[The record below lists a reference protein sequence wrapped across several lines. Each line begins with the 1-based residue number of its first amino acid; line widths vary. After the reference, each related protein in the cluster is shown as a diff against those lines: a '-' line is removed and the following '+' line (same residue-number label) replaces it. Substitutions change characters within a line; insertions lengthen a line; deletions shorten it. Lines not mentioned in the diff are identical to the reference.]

1 MSNDKPLKVV
11 AGTPDNP
18 LVIGGVSIPCYVL
31 EDGTRVLVGRGM
43 ASGLGMS
50 SSDGERLGR
59 FVGSKSIKPHISKEL
74 EVAIDDPVKFS
85 APGGLSRG
93 YPATLLVDLCNAV
106 LEARDAGTLQKQQL
120 HIAAR
125 AEILVRGLA
134 TVGIIAL
141 VDEATGYQEIR
152 DRAALNKILDQYL
165 QREHAKWSKCFP
177 DEFYRQIFR
186 LRGWEWRGMKINR
199 PQIVGH
205 YTNDIVW
212 SRLAPGVLEEL
223 KHINPR
229 NESGN
234 RPVKHHQWLTN
245 DIGHPKLQDHL
256 TGVMAIMRASLK
268 WTDFQR
274 MLQRSYPRIHT
285 NFDLDLDC

>member
-1 MSNDKPLKVV
+1 MNDKPLKII

-18 LVIGGVSIPCYVL
+18 LVIGGVQIPCYVL
-31 EDGTRVLVGRGM
+31 EDGTRVLVQRGM

-50 SSDGERLGR
+50 SSAGERIGR
-59 FVGSKSIKPHISKEL
+59 FAAQNALKPFISENL
-74 EVAIDDPVKFS
+74 RVAINDPIRFTG
-85 APGGLSRG
+85 PGGISRG
-93 YPATLLVDLCNAV
+93 YSAPLFVDLCKAV
-106 LEARDAGTLQKQQL
+106 LEARQAGALQQRQM

-141 VDEATGYQEIR
+141 VDEATGYQELR
-152 DRAALNKILDQYL
+152 DRNELNKILDRYL
-165 QREHAKWSKCFP
+165 LMEHAKWSKRFP
-177 DEFYRQIFR
+177 DEFYQQIFR
-186 LRGWEWRGMKINR
+186 LRGWQWRGMKVNR
-199 PQIVGH
+199 PQVVGH

-223 KHINPR
+223 GQLNPK

-234 RPVKHHQWLTN
+234 RPAKHHQWLTY

-256 TGVMAIMRASLK
+256 TGVMALMRGCQK
-268 WTDFQR
+268 WDPFKR
-274 MLQRSYPRIHT
+274 ILQRAYPRVHT
-285 NFDLDLDC
+285 NLELPLDDD